1 MAQIHNAFLCLLRPS
16 AATDF
21 LGLGRGLGR
30 GLRIGIKL
38 GKGLGIRLGLG
49 IGLGIRL
56 ELWIGLEFTF
66 RVALGQKKTKKFEKS
81 VAVLHN
87 RAVYL

>member
-21 LGLGRGLGR
+21 LGLGRGLG
-30 GLRIGIKL
+30 IGIKL

>member
-1 MAQIHNAFLCLLRPS
+1 MAQIHNAFLCLLRLS

-21 LGLGRGLGR
+21 LGLGRGLG
-30 GLRIGIKL
+30 IGIKL
-38 GKGLGIRLGLG
+38 GKGLGIGLG
-49 IGLGIRL
+49 IWL

>member
-21 LGLGRGLGR
+21 LGLGRGLG
-30 GLRIGIKL
+30 IGIKL
-38 GKGLGIRLGLG
+38 GKGLG

-66 RVALGQKKTKKFEKS
+66 RVSHGQKKTKKFEKS
-81 VAVLHN
+81 VAVLHH

>member
-1 MAQIHNAFLCLLRPS
+1 MAQIHNAFLCLLRLS

-21 LGLGRGLGR
+21 LGLGRGLG
-30 GLRIGIKL
+30 IGIKL
-38 GKGLGIRLGLG
+38 RKGLG

-66 RVALGQKKTKKFEKS
+66 RVALGQKDQKI
-81 VAVLHN
+81 
-87 RAVYL
+87 